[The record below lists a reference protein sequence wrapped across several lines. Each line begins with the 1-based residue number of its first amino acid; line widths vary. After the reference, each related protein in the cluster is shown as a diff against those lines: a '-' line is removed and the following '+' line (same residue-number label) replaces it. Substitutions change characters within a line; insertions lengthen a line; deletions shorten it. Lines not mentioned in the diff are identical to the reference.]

1 MGAGAPA
8 LGTAVAPASPPPLEG
23 PVTPQLPPAATAAPG
38 DLMPTVSASDL
49 PRARPTGHGRYKA
62 RMTGPAAATGT
73 AAAAGA
79 EAAPVAVTAP
89 AAATASAAAPAD
101 TAAAP
106 EDSAASLVPVIPS
119 AAPPP
124 ADPLV
129 KAVQDDIEG
138 K

>member
-8 LGTAVAPASPPPLEG
+8 LGTAVAPASPPPLDG
-23 PVTPQLPPAATAAPG
+23 PVTPQLPPAATAATG
-38 DLMPTVSASDL
+38 DLMPTISASDL
-49 PRARPTGHGRYKA
+49 PRARPLGHGRYKA
-62 RMTGPAAATGT
+62 KGAPAGTAT
-73 AAAAGA
+73 AAAPGV
-79 EAAPVAVTAP
+79 EAAPVAATAP

-124 ADPLV
+124 ADPFV